1 MKILNVQRG
10 EFSPALDCLVLQT
23 LLSHWSDVLFL
34 HVQKAQARSLALSS
48 NSLKILLLGIP
59 T

>member
-1 MKILNVQRG
+1 MTILNVQRR
-10 EFSPALDCLVLQT
+10 EFSPALDCLILQT
-23 LLSHWSDVLFL
+23 LLSHWSAVLFL
-34 HVQKAQARSLALSS
+34 HVQKAQARSLALSA